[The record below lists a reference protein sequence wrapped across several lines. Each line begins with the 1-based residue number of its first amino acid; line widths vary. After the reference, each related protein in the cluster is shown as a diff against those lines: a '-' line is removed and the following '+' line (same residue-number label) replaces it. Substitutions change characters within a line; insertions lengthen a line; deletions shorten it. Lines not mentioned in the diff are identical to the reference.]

1 MIKLPNHNKQPKVY
15 KIQEFK
21 ISQRQKELLHC
32 ALSYIYILWL
42 VGLLSDIQNPKV
54 KFHVNQGII
63 LSVLSFSSLIAIS
76 LLSNVLYYI
85 APILSCVTALLQ
97 LLWIIFSLFFIV
109 VGVKNAVKGKCDP
122 LPFIGNLFNVIK

>member
-1 MIKLPNHNKQPKVY
+1 MSCLNKQPKSY

-21 ISQRQKELLHC
+21 ISDQQKELLHC
-32 ALSYIYILWL
+32 ILSYVYILWL

-76 LLSNVLYYI
+76 LFSNVLYYI
-85 APILSCVTALLQ
+85 APILASVTALLQ
-97 LLWIIFSLFFIV
+97 LLWIIFSLFFII
-109 VGVKNAVKGKCDP
+109 VGIKNAILGKCEP
-122 LPFIGNLFNVIK
+122 LPFIGELFKIIK

>member
-1 MIKLPNHNKQPKVY
+1 M
-15 KIQEFK
+15 
-21 ISQRQKELLHC
+21 
-32 ALSYIYILWL
+32 

-85 APILSCVTALLQ
+85 APILACVTALLQ
-97 LLWIIFSLFFIV
+97 LLWIIFSLFFII
-109 VGVKNAVKGKCDP
+109 VGIKNAIKGKCEP
-122 LPFIGNLFNVIK
+122 LPFIGNLFNIIK

>member
-1 MIKLPNHNKQPKVY
+1 MPDLNKKTKTY

-21 ISQRQKELLHC
+21 ISKSQKEILHC

-54 KFHVNQGII
+54 RFHVNQGII
-63 LSVLSFSSLIAIS
+63 LSILSFSSLITIS

-85 APILSCVTALLQ
+85 APILASVTALLQ
-97 LLWIIFSLFFIV
+97 LLWIIFSLFFII
-109 VGVKNAVKGKCDP
+109 VGIKNAIKGKCVP
-122 LPFIGNLFNVIK
+122 LPFIGSLFVIIK